1 MRERWLCRDDTW
13 KKQYA
18 PYFLSLQRFVS
29 FLPGFSLDSSQW
41 RGSRSMDV
49 GSLLARPQCLSTS
62 VSEIFPLERASAID
76 VTPGS
81 LLLLFFF
88 LLSPPLLPKKKKNL
102 STFLR
107 PPSSLVII
115 GREEISFHTREERTY
130 EPTITLFFP
139 SSSSHVFTLPFIYVH
154 ALVPPYIYVYM
165 SISIHPPASPPFPA
179 GYQSLGFLRH
189 ALRARTR
196 SDKEGGWSHA
206 RGPPLFHSGLLCRT
220 RSFECGFLHVFVSEA
235 RNSVCPLQLPPEPG
249 PTSTTA
255 PRSLH
260 SGQRGGVRG
269 VIPA

>member
-88 LLSPPLLPKKKKNL
+88 FSLPPSSRLLPPTNSSSYPKKKKNL

-154 ALVPPYIYVYM
+154 ALVPPYIYIRVYVHLYP
-165 SISIHPPASPPFPA
+165 SSCLS
-179 GYQSLGFLRH
+179 SLPGWLPVARLPTSR
-189 ALRARTR
+189 AVSKDEERQGGWLVARTR
-196 SDKEGGWSHA
+196 ASFISLGAALSNA
-206 RGPPLFHSGLLCRT
+206 VVRVRVSSCLC
-220 RSFECGFLHVFVSEA
+220 
-235 RNSVCPLQLPPEPG
+235 
-249 PTSTTA
+249 
-255 PRSLH
+255 
-260 SGQRGGVRG
+260 
-269 VIPA
+269 

>member
-81 LLLLFFF
+81 LLLLFFSS
-88 LLSPPLLPKKKKNL
+88 LSPPPLGYYHQLTPLPTQKKKKNL

-154 ALVPPYIYVYM
+154 ALVPPYIYIRVYV
-165 SISIHPPASPPFPA
+165 HLYASCLS
-179 GYQSLGFLRH
+179 SLPGWLPVARLPTSR
-189 ALRARTR
+189 AVSKDEERQGGWLVARTR
-196 SDKEGGWSHA
+196 ASFISLGAALSNA
-206 RGPPLFHSGLLCRT
+206 VVRVRVSSCLC
-220 RSFECGFLHVFVSEA
+220 
-235 RNSVCPLQLPPEPG
+235 
-249 PTSTTA
+249 
-255 PRSLH
+255 
-260 SGQRGGVRG
+260 
-269 VIPA
+269 